1 MEESSK
7 KRGRQLMWVLI
18 LILTLAALAAAAW
31 FVAFRVNRFSLELAL
46 TGEPKLQLEYGDS
59 FTEPGVTPI
68 LRGTLFLKEGYTPDK
83 VEIHRETDL
92 NEGKL
97 GKYTITYSAEF
108 LNCTAEARREIRVI
122 DTKAPTITLKEV
134 PEGSLVEGVIYQEAG
149 FTATDNYDGDITDR
163 VVRTEEP
170 GLVTYAVTDSSGN
183 PAVAQR
189 KIPLRDMVLPEIQLE
204 GGEDYVI
211 TLGTRYEEPGF
222 TATDNVDGDVT
233 AMVQVEGEVD
243 WLTAGTYPITY
254 TVTDSCENT
263 TVVTRN
269 VEVAVQP
276 WQDTVY
282 PEGKVVYLTFDDGP
296 SAYTAELLDVLDA
309 YGAKATFFVVGSGS
323 GNMMRQIVKRG
334 HSIGIHA
341 VNHDYGK
348 LYASPEAYF
357 DDLMKMQSIIYDN
370 TGVKTTLMRFPG
382 GSSNLV
388 SRHSC
393 EGIMTFLTQAVQ
405 DAGFQYFDWNV
416 YSGDAGETKRTE
428 KVVDNVIEGIQ
439 QHRVSIVLQ
448 HDIHKY
454 SVDAVE
460 DILRWGKRNGYK
472 FLALQSDSPGFH
484 HDLNN

>member
-7 KRGRQLMWVLI
+7 KKVGPLKWVL
-18 LILTLAALAAAAW
+18 TAAAVLVVLAAAAW
-31 FVAFRVNRFSLELAL
+31 FTVFRVNQFSLELVL
-46 TGEPKLQLEYGDS
+46 TGEPNMLLEYGDS
-59 FTEPGVTPI
+59 FTEPGVTPV
-68 LRGTLFLKEGYTPDK
+68 LRGTLFLKDGYTPENL
-83 VEIHRETDL
+83 EIRRETDL

-97 GKYTITYSAEF
+97 GKYIITYSTEL
-108 LNCTAEARREIRVI
+108 LNCQASAQREIRVI
-122 DTKAPTITLKEV
+122 DTKAPTITLTED
-134 PEGSLVEGVIYQEAG
+134 PEWSLTEGVIYQEAG
-149 FTATDNYDGDITDR
+149 FTANDNYDGDITDR

-183 PAVAQR
+183 PAVAKR
-189 KIPLRDMVLPEIQLE
+189 KIPLRDMILPEIQLE

-243 WLTAGTYPITY
+243 WLTAGVYPITY
-254 TVTDSCENT
+254 TVSDSCENT

-269 VEVAVQP
+269 VEVAAQE
-276 WQDTVY
+276 WTDTVY

-296 SAYTAELLDVLDA
+296 SAYTSELLDVLDA

-334 HSIGIHA
+334 HSIGIHT
-341 VNHDYGK
+341 VSHDYGQI
-348 LYASPEAYF
+348 YSSPEAYF
-357 DDLMKMQSIIYDN
+357 NDLMKMQSIIYDH

-388 SRHSC
+388 SRKSC

-439 QHRVSIVLQ
+439 EHRVSIVLQ

-472 FLALQSDSPGFH
+472 FLALQNDSPGFH